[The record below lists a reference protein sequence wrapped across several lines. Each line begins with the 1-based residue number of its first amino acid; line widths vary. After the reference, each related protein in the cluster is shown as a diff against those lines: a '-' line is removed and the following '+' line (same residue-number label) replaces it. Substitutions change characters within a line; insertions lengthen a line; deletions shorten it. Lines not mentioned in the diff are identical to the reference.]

1 MTESK
6 KKLKELGNKIFNEF
20 KTGKNP
26 TIEIPIRSLKN
37 VEYIPEKGLITLGG
51 ETSKRFFF
59 NIAHTKKFMQTLMV
73 AKMAKKLVEENATTS
88 IRDLFYS
95 LKIPIPGMK
104 DNIFN
109 DQKES
114 DPIIEDLEVSLDLLR
129 EEMNLRADK
138 KGTMI
143 GDLVIEDAGDEI
155 DLRKQGSG
163 GWSIPSKVES
173 DVIKFKE
180 HSAKFILFVEKSAIW
195 ERLNEDKVWKKLNC
209 IMITG
214 KGQPSRGIRRLL
226 HRMRYE
232 LNLPVIVFNDADPW
246 GYYIHSVIKQGS
258 INLAFLSQKVG
269 VPDAKYLGLTTKD
282 MKKFGISRNVSEP
295 LSPVDIKR
303 AKELLKYKWFQTKDW
318 QEEITHM
325 LKEGR
330 KLEMEALSNKGI
342 RYVSEEYLP
351 QKVSEKDFLI

>member
-1 MTESK
+1 MKESK
-6 KKLKELGNKIFNEF
+6 KKLKKLGEDVLGEF
-20 KTGKNP
+20 ESGKNP
-26 TIEIPIRSLKN
+26 SIEIPTRSLKN
-37 VEYIPEKGLITLGG
+37 VEYIPEKGLITLGQD
-51 ETSKRFFF
+51 TSKRFFF
-59 NIAHTKKFMQTLMV
+59 NVSHAKKFMQTLMV

-95 LKIPIPGMK
+95 LKIPIEGMK

-109 DQKES
+109 DQVES

-143 GDLVIEDAGDEI
+143 GDMVIEDAGDQI

-163 GWSIPSKVES
+163 GWSIPSKVEP

-180 HSAKFILFVEKSAIW
+180 HTAKFVLFVEKSAVW
-195 ERLNEDKVWKKLNC
+195 ERLNEDKVWKKLDC
-209 IMITG
+209 VMITG
-214 KGQPSRGIRRLL
+214 KGQPSRGIRRLM

-232 LNLPVIVFNDADPW
+232 LNLPVVVFNDADPW

-269 VPDAKYLGLTTKD
+269 IPDARYVGLTTMD
-282 MKKFGISRNVSEP
+282 MKKFDISRNVADK
-295 LSPVDIKR
+295 LNQGDIKR
-303 AKELLKYKWFQTKDW
+303 AKELLNYQWFKTKDW
-318 QEEITHM
+318 VQEINFM
-325 LKEGR
+325 LKEGI

-342 RYVSEEYLP
+342 RYVSETYLP
-351 QKVSEKDFLI
+351 QKVENKDFLD